1 MASPALRPAFCIG
14 IGVLSKHLSD
24 ANYEDVLARATHKSK
39 RELEK
44 LVAEL
49 APKPDVPP
57 TIRKRPQRNA
67 KAAPS
72 ESSSELCP
80 DSRVELHRH
89 PATPAVSNPGAP
101 TRGIATAWSLRLG
114 CC

>member
-1 MASPALRPAFCIG
+1 MAFLSRKYPVILTMLEDGRLHLCG

-24 ANYEDVLARATHKSK
+24 ANYEEVLARATHKSK

-49 APKPDVPP
+49 APKPDVAP
-57 TIRKRPQRNA
+57 TIRKRPQRKA
-67 KAAPS
+67 KAAPP

-80 DSRVELHRH
+80 DRGREKKIAFRRGDGDGWSTLC
-89 PATPAVSNPGAP
+89 VS
-101 TRGIATAWSLRLG
+101 
-114 CC
+114 

>member
-1 MASPALRPAFCIG
+1 MLEDGRLHLCG
-14 IGVLSKHLSD
+14 IGVLSKHLTD

-44 LVAEL
+44 LAAEL

-57 TIRKRPQRNA
+57 TIRKRPQPKA
-67 KAAPS
+67 KAPPP

-80 DSRVELHRH
+80 DRCVNSPRGLQPRSPDQRDRHGVEFRL
-89 PATPAVSNPGAP
+89 PAP
-101 TRGIATAWSLRLG
+101 
-114 CC
+114 